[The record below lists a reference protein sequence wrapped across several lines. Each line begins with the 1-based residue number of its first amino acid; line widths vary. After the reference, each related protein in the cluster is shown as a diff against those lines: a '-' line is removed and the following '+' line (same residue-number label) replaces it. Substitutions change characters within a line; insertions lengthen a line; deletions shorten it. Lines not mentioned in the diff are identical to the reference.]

1 MPDDDDV
8 DQLTRRV
15 ERVIPYV
22 EDRRNSLIF
31 EPKTTQSVEVITSLA
46 YALMNAILV
55 TYQLEDDEVA
65 CELLPNGKE
74 PRYILLYEAAEGGA
88 GVLRRLLKDPLA
100 FPLVAREALRICHF
114 NPDTGEDEGHAAGV
128 SGKSA
133 RRLAMT
139 AFSATQTSRSI
150 GFWTGRQFVNSSWTS
165 IALPSQS
172 RLPRRRD
179 PNT

>member
-1 MPDDDDV
+1 M

-31 EPKTTQSVEVITSLA
+31 EPQDDPIGGSHHFARLRVEERHPGHL
-46 YALMNAILV
+46 
-55 TYQLEDDEVA
+55 QLEDDEVA

-100 FPLVAREALRICHF
+100 FPCVAREALRILSLQ
-114 NPDTGEDEGHAAGV
+114 PGY
-128 SGKSA
+128 
-133 RRLAMT
+133 
-139 AFSATQTSRSI
+139 
-150 GFWTGRQFVNSSWTS
+150 
-165 IALPSQS
+165 
-172 RLPRRRD
+172 RRR
-179 PNT
+179 